1 MYITLKTVD
10 DKYEL
15 VVGNNGITFPKDI
28 NFRNT
33 DSLGLQLVNNL
44 VNQID
49 GMITLDRN
57 HGTEF
62 KIIFKELKYKEK
74 V

>member
-15 VVGNNGITFPKDI
+15 VVGNNGIAFPKDI

-33 DSLGLQLVNNL
+33 DSFGLQLVNNL

-49 GMITLDRN
+49 GMITLDRS

>member
-1 MYITLKTVD
+1 VYITLKTVD